1 MFKVCMYMYIYEGE
15 KKIDVF
21 MFNVA
26 VQLKTSVSFFDQSL
40 CVSVVPSTIHFLL
53 CLHLHQIRVM
63 KICERIAIII
73 QSKKAKKKKMWC
85 SPDEMCSLLS
95 RRPLAAA
102 ITSAAGL
109 HWVSLKINERRCFS
123 RHSGLDNLHP
133 DVCLHSL
140 LISWREVISHAALP
154 LCLRGHTAASWHS
167 ASLSG
172 SGGHRRH

>member
-1 MFKVCMYMYIYEGE
+1 
-15 KKIDVF
+15 

-53 CLHLHQIRVM
+53 CLLLHHLSVI
-63 KICERIAIII
+63 KICERIAILI
-73 QSKKAKKKKMWC
+73 QSKVEKKMWC

-123 RHSGLDNLHP
+123 RHRGLDNLHP
-133 DVCLHSL
+133 YVCLRSL
-140 LISWREVISHAALP
+140 LISWCKVISHASLP

-167 ASLSG
+167 ASSSG
-172 SGGHRRH
+172 SAGHHRH